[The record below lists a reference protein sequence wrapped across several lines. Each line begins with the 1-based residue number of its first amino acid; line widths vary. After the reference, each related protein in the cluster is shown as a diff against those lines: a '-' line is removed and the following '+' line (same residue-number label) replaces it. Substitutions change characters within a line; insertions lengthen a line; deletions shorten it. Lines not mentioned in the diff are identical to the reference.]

1 MFATWREFYQSDLQS
16 VYALWLVPAF
26 FMPYWSLSRPSSSSG
41 GVEPRATIFLDV
53 FAPVFVVAL
62 STLTSSHGEQRVPAM
77 IRRLALVSAFA
88 ALVLTEAFADD
99 NLAAL
104 LRAVGEASQPSSPLR
119 AEGTIDSDGLR
130 GKSQDRLV
138 WIERAGSGAG
148 APPQVFVELGNAKVR
163 LLALGP
169 ADLQMAID
177 GRSSRAQPDQAVD
190 STSFTAE
197 DVLTFAPDRC
207 AAMRLAE
214 LSEDRFSLVCE
225 PKKPPSQ
232 YSLMVYKFDRERATM
247 LQVLLYKGT
256 MTNLVKM
263 LRHDDFVKV
272 GAKWRPQRV
281 TMQDFKVRTKDVL
294 SLRWQP
300 DAKLP
305 AETFDPRQ
313 LTGTSLLADPPR

>member
-1 MFATWREFYQSDLQS
+1 
-16 VYALWLVPAF
+16 
-26 FMPYWSLSRPSSSSG
+26 
-41 GVEPRATIFLDV
+41 
-53 FAPVFVVAL
+53 
-62 STLTSSHGEQRVPAM
+62 M
-77 IRRLALVSAFA
+77 IRRLASAA
-88 ALVLTEAFADD
+88 ALAVLVIGTEAYADD

-104 LRAVGEASQPSSPLR
+104 LRAVGDASQPSSPLR

-130 GKSQDRLV
+130 GKTQDRLV
-138 WIERAGSGAG
+138 WIERAGAGTG
-148 APPQVFVELGNAKVR
+148 APPQVYVEFGNAKVR
-163 LLALGP
+163 LLALSP
-169 ADLQMAID
+169 ADLRMAID
-177 GRSSRAQPDQAVD
+177 GRPSQAQPDKAVD

-232 YSLMVYKFDRERATM
+232 YSLMVYKFDREKAAM

-263 LRHDDFVKV
+263 LRHDDFVQV

-294 SLRWQP
+294 SLRWQ
-300 DAKLP
+300 AAANVP
-305 AETFDPRQ
+305 AEAFDPRQ
-313 LTGTSLLADPPR
+313 LTGASLLVDSSR

>member
-1 MFATWREFYQSDLQS
+1 
-16 VYALWLVPAF
+16 
-26 FMPYWSLSRPSSSSG
+26 
-41 GVEPRATIFLDV
+41 
-53 FAPVFVVAL
+53 
-62 STLTSSHGEQRVPAM
+62 M
-77 IRRLALVSAFA
+77 IRRLAFGATLAVF
-88 ALVLTEAFADD
+88 VIGTEAFADD
-99 NLAAL
+99 TLAAL
-104 LRAVGEASQPSSPLR
+104 LRAVHDASKPSSPFR
-119 AEGTIDSDGLR
+119 AVGTIDSDGLR

-138 WIERAGSGAG
+138 WIERAGSGDG
-148 APPQVFVELGNAKVR
+148 APLQAYLELANAKVR

-169 ADLQMAID
+169 ADLRMAID
-177 GRSSRAQPDQAVD
+177 GRPSQAQPDQAVA

-197 DVLTFAPDRC
+197 DVLTFAPERC

-232 YSLMVYKFDRERATM
+232 YSLMVYKFDREKAAM

-263 LRHDDFVKV
+263 LRNDDFVQV

-294 SLRWQP
+294 SLRWQEA
-300 DAKLP
+300 AKIP
-305 AETFDPRQ
+305 AETFDAKAFAANPS
-313 LTGTSLLADPPR
+313 SLASP

>member
-1 MFATWREFYQSDLQS
+1 
-16 VYALWLVPAF
+16 
-26 FMPYWSLSRPSSSSG
+26 
-41 GVEPRATIFLDV
+41 
-53 FAPVFVVAL
+53 
-62 STLTSSHGEQRVPAM
+62 M
-77 IRRLALVSAFA
+77 IRRLAFGA
-88 ALVLTEAFADD
+88 ALAVLVIGAEVFADD
-99 NLAAL
+99 TLAAL
-104 LRAVGEASQPSSPLR
+104 LRAVGDASQPSNPLR

-130 GKSQDRLV
+130 GKTQDRLV

-148 APPQVFVELGNAKVR
+148 APLQVYVELANAKVR

-169 ADLQMAID
+169 ADLRMAID
-177 GRSSRAQPDQAVD
+177 GRPSQAKPDQAVD

-197 DVLTFAPDRC
+197 DALTFAPDRC

-214 LSEDRFSLVCE
+214 LSGDRFSIVCE

-232 YSLMVYKFDRERATM
+232 YSLMVYKFDREKAAM

-263 LRHDDFVKV
+263 LRNDDFVQV

-294 SLRWQP
+294 SLRWQ
-300 DAKLP
+300 AAVNVP

-313 LTGTSLLADPPR
+313 LTGASLLVDSSR